1 MNQDRFVISDELWAQ
16 IEPLLPGKAADPGR
30 SGRNNRLFMEAVLWR
45 ARIGCPWRD
54 VPKDFGNWNT
64 IFKRFRRWAK
74 AGVFERLFEAVNG
87 GFDLEY
93 ALIDGTIV
101 QIHQKCKKR
110 SKTSPLKRR

>member
-16 IEPLLPGKAADPGR
+16 IEPLLPGKAGDPGR

-64 IFKRFRRWAK
+64 IFKRFRR
-74 AGVFERLFEAVNG
+74 VITHPPCQSCCV
-87 GFDLEY
+87 
-93 ALIDGTIV
+93 V
-101 QIHQKCKKR
+101 IHGCCG
-110 SKTSPLKRR
+110 S